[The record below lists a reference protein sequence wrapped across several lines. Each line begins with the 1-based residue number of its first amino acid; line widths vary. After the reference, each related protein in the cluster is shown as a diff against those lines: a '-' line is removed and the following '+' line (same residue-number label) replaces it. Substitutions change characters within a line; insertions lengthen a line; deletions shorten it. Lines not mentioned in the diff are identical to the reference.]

1 LCLLIF
7 DHFKS
12 INDSYGHLSGDQ
24 VLRTLA
30 RTLSVGLRKINIIGR
45 YGGEEFGVLL
55 LDTPAK
61 AAFAVADKIRQR
73 FSAVESRAKTDK
85 FFVTFSAGIAGSR
98 GHVTPEALISS
109 ADDQMYLAKAEG
121 RNRIVGEQ
129 NG

>member
-61 AAFAVADKIRQR
+61 AAFA
-73 FSAVESRAKTDK
+73 
-85 FFVTFSAGIAGSR
+85 
-98 GHVTPEALISS
+98 
-109 ADDQMYLAKAEG
+109 DDQMYLAKAEG